1 MKTNKKLRKRLWMYY
16 AFRVL
21 GNTSFLAPIFMLFL
35 IDRGLS
41 STEIFVT
48 QAAYMLADLL
58 LTVPAG
64 AFADKFGRKKAL
76 FVSAAIYSVGSVVY
90 GLANGFVD
98 VLFAELLFA
107 VSSATFHGVSE
118 ALLYDMLAEEKQE
131 KRYKNALG
139 TAYALQAVVIGLAA
153 VAGGWMAKY
162 DLSLPF
168 FASAVPSLLGL
179 LPLAFLHEPKRKE
192 QRKAPYVRL
201 IKDAALFVAGHS
213 KIRNV
218 MYFVSVTSLAG
229 FVGWMLYQPMLTKMG
244 MKVEYLGVFMLVLS
258 LSRGLGNKL
267 AYRFEQRLGHLD
279 LMMLFAG
286 FRAVLYL
293 LMYVASGYYLVVWAV
308 LFDFVG
314 GIGGPLVSEWV
325 NRHTKSENRATVL
338 SLSTMSGSLAIA
350 ALSPVVGMFVDAY
363 SEQTGYLLLAIV
375 LGGYAVRQ
383 LAMNIL
389 AKKA

>member
-1 MKTNKKLRKRLWMYY
+1 MKTNNKLRKRLWMYY

-41 STEIFVT
+41 SFQIFVT
-48 QAAYMLADLL
+48 QAAYMLADLM

-76 FVSAAIYSVGSVVY
+76 MISAAVYSVSTIVY
-90 GLANGFVD
+90 GFAGGFVD
-98 VLFAELLFA
+98 VLFAELMFA
-107 VSSATFHGVSE
+107 VSSALFHGVSE
-118 ALLYDMLAEEKQE
+118 AMLYDMLAEEKQE
-131 KRYKNALG
+131 RLYKKALG
-139 TAYALQAVVIGLAA
+139 TAYALQSVVIGMAA

-162 DLSLPF
+162 DLALPF

-179 LPLAFLHEPKRKE
+179 VPLAFLHEPKRKA
-192 QRKAPYVRL
+192 QAKVPYLNL
-201 IKDAALFVAGHS
+201 IKDAAMFVAGHK

-244 MKVEYLGVFMLVLS
+244 MKIEYLGVFMLVLS
-258 LSRGLGNKL
+258 LARGLGNKL
-267 AYRFEQRLGHLD
+267 AYRFEQKLGHLD

-286 FRAVLYL
+286 FRALLYA
-293 LMYVASGYYLVVWAV
+293 LMYLADGYYLVLWAV
-308 LFDFVG
+308 LFDLVG

-338 SLSTMSGSLAIA
+338 SLSTMSGSLTIA
-350 ALSPVVGMFVDAY
+350 VVSPLIGMFVDAY

-383 LAMNIL
+383 FAMNIL

>member
-1 MKTNKKLRKRLWMYY
+1 MYY

-21 GNTSFLAPIFMLFL
+21 GTTSFLAPIFMLFL

-41 STEIFVT
+41 SFQIFVA
-48 QAAYMLADLL
+48 QAAYMMADLL

-76 FVSAAIYSVGSVVY
+76 MLSLAIYSVSSVVY
-90 GLANGFVD
+90 GFADGFTD
-98 VLFAELLFA
+98 VLVVELMFAL
-107 VSSATFHGVSE
+107 SSALFHGVSE
-118 ALLYDMLAEEKQE
+118 AMLYDMLAEEKQE
-131 KRYKNALG
+131 RHYKRVLG
-139 TAYALQAVVIGLAA
+139 TAYALQAVVIGLAS

-168 FASAVPSLLGL
+168 FASAVPVLLGMV
-179 LPLAFLHEPKRKE
+179 PLAFLHEPKRK
-192 QRKAPYVRL
+192 QRRNVAYFRL
-201 IKDAALFVAGHS
+201 IKDALVFVAGHR

-244 MKVEYLGVFMLVLS
+244 MKIEYLGVFMLVLS
-258 LSRGLGNKL
+258 LARGLGNKL
-267 AYRFEQRLGHLD
+267 AYRFEQKLGHLD

-286 FRAVLYL
+286 FRALLYV
-293 LMYVASGYYLVVWAV
+293 LMYLADGYYLVLWAV
-308 LFDFVG
+308 LFDLVG

-338 SLSTMSGSLAIA
+338 SLSTMSGSLTV
-350 ALSPVVGMFVDAY
+350 ALFSPVVGMFVDAY
-363 SEQTGYLLLAIV
+363 SEQMGYLLLGMV
-375 LGGYAVRQ
+375 LGAYAVRQ

-389 AKKA
+389 AKKV